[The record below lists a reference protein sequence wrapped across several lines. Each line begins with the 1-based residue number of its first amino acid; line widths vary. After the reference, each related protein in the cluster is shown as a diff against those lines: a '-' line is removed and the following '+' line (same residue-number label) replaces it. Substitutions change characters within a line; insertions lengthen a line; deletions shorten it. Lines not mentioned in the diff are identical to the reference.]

1 LPFQDQDRI
10 ILVSTTAAASSTGPE
25 LNIAS
30 PFTSVIFLL
39 NVTAASGTSPTL
51 NVRIQEVLTPA
62 AAADQINVKPT
73 GAKVYDDFVSFTQA
87 TGTGN
92 WRARVTGGGNDVAIL
107 TDGTMAAAAAKSG
120 PIGCIWRC
128 KYTIAGTNPSFTFN
142 VVARLIP

>member
-62 AAADQINVKPT
+62 AAGDQINVQT
-73 GAKVYDDFVSFTQA
+73 HRREG
-87 TGTGN
+87 
-92 WRARVTGGGNDVAIL
+92 L
-107 TDGTMAAAAAKSG
+107 
-120 PIGCIWRC
+120 
-128 KYTIAGTNPSFTFN
+128 
-142 VVARLIP
+142 

>member
-62 AAADQINVKPT
+62 AAADQINVNLQERRSMTTLFPSPRRPERET
-73 GAKVYDDFVSFTQA
+73 GEPASLAVE
-87 TGTGN
+87 
-92 WRARVTGGGNDVAIL
+92 
-107 TDGTMAAAAAKSG
+107 TM
-120 PIGCIWRC
+120 
-128 KYTIAGTNPSFTFN
+128 
-142 VVARLIP
+142 